1 MEYNID
7 GDNMKVLCV
16 GNSAYDI
23 TYVVEHFP
31 KENVKYKILNQVE
44 CGGGS
49 CGNAAYLLAKWG
61 IETYFVGLIGNDTYG
76 KRIRDEFR
84 TIGVKNDYLEI
95 ADNYETTTSHI
106 IVNQENG
113 SRTILSYHPN
123 YREMN
128 EINIDIVPD
137 YIYLDGR
144 EYNMA
149 KKVLESYPNAISII
163 DASNDRKDVKE
174 LCKLCNY
181 VVCSKDFMKNISGID
196 IDNINNLDSAFKVLE
211 NEFNATIIV
220 TLEELGSAYRNSN
233 NEIVIIPSVKVKA
246 IDTTGAGDIFHGAFT
261 YGLIQGWNIEDILR
275 FSNIAGA
282 MSVTK
287 VGGRNSMFELND
299 MLKVYNELR

>member
-1 MEYNID
+1 
-7 GDNMKVLCV
+7 MKILCI

-23 TYVVEHFP
+23 TSVVEHFP

-84 TIGVKNDYLEI
+84 TIGVKTDYLEM

-123 YREMN
+123 YREMSDID
-128 EINIDIVPD
+128 INITPD
-137 YIYLDGR
+137 LIYLDGR

-149 KKVLESYPNAISII
+149 VKVLKSNPNAISVI

-181 VVCSKDFMKNISGID
+181 VVCSKDFMKSVSGID
-196 IDNINNLDSAFKVLE
+196 IDDTNNLDEAFKILE

-220 TLEELGSAYRNSN
+220 TLEELGSAYRNSDN
-233 NEIVIIPSVKVKA
+233 KIVIVPSIKVKA
-246 IDTTGAGDIFHGAFT
+246 IDTTGAGDIFHGVFT
-261 YGLIQGWNIEDILR
+261 YGLACNWSLENILR
-275 FSNIAGA
+275 FANVAGA

-287 VGGRNSMFELND
+287 IGGRNSMFELKD
-299 MLKVYNELR
+299 MVKVYNELR